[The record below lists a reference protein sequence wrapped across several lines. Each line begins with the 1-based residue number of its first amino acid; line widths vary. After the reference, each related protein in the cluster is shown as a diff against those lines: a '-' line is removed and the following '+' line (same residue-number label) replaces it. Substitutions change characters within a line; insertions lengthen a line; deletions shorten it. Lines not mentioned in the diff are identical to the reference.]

1 MALWRISLVFAAVF
15 FGPASCARLKKSTT
29 QRKLAESALVKSSA
43 PDQNEKQLVSDK
55 LMDQKD
61 KIDEFISE
69 HEANLKKNE
78 LSLAHLEANHAQ
90 TVKEYETYTDMWI
103 KKLWY
108 SFWEKKKLAELETA
122 RDDLRDR
129 ILTTKQLIDSI
140 KLAIQNLNDAKDWT
154 HENSQRARAY
164 EENIAQLAT
173 QLELSKQDHTVTVA
187 SFRAQKALAKENS
200 DSEDEAHKVEMSG
213 LAKDIEEQT
222 RELARLEDG
231 THDLHVELE
240 KTKNTLQREISK
252 HKQTIQGL
260 EAKIKAADLDIE
272 EATLLRAQA
281 KDINEAK
288 LATLQEQSA
297 ALKSN
302 LATEQEALKAGHK
315 DLEQAIQEGN
325 DAIEGLKKKLQ
336 SDIAA
341 LEERITESHKSM
353 LKQKKVN
360 EEMMLSAQ
368 AKFREDIDV
377 KSRQIDDFI
386 SAKKESLQELDA
398 LRKTHGEV
406 ATDAVVSEALHKAK
420 VDLEFKLKLET
431 NVRDTAVDN
440 LRKMDVELARLNSEI
455 DGKSKWYNKA
465 WHHYVTKRLPNLKI
479 DKNFLLIEIGD
490 EKRRKLACEE
500 LISQLSTQIESKL
513 GASQLAEVEEVA
525 IEELEKQII
534 DVQGEKKKGVE
545 ANREALRLEKESGD
559 DAIQILKDNVASL
572 RSQKQAVND
581 ELQELVVSKTHDK
594 HHELEIAK
602 AAKQRIIDTHE
613 ATVQSLSGV
622 LSVNELDEQE
632 IRSNEQL
639 ADEKHAEAVQDLN
652 DLKTNLMDQKHSLEA
667 QQQAKDADL
676 KKFESDQSKHID
688 DVRASVAE
696 GLEDLKQFKA
706 DEEKSHADAKLKLA
720 DIQQLKESENQEE
733 IEMLHAQIQSI
744 QESKIAAEADLREI
758 EQGLPNSA

>member
-1 MALWRISLVFAAVF
+1 M
-15 FGPASCARLKKSTT
+15 G
-29 QRKLAESALVKSSA
+29 
-43 PDQNEKQLVSDK
+43 
-55 LMDQKD
+55 
-61 KIDEFISE
+61 
-69 HEANLKKNE
+69 
-78 LSLAHLEANHAQ
+78 
-90 TVKEYETYTDMWI
+90 
-103 KKLWY
+103 
-108 SFWEKKKLAELETA
+108 
-122 RDDLRDR
+122 
-129 ILTTKQLIDSI
+129 
-140 KLAIQNLNDAKDWT
+140 
-154 HENSQRARAY
+154 
-164 EENIAQLAT
+164 
-173 QLELSKQDHTVTVA
+173 TVTVA

-200 DSEDEAHKVEMSG
+200 DSEDEAHKVEISG

-240 KTKNTLQREISK
+240 KTKNTLQSEIAK

-272 EATLLRAQA
+272 EATLLRSQA

-315 DLEQAIQEGN
+315 DLEQAIQEGT
-325 DAIEGLKKKLQ
+325 DAIEGLKQQLQ

-386 SAKKESLQELDA
+386 SAKKDSLQELDA

-465 WHHYVTKRLPNLKI
+465 WHHYVTKRLPNLKR

-525 IEELEKQII
+525 IEQLEKQII
-534 DVQGEKKKGVE
+534 DVQGEKKKEME
-545 ANREALRLEKESGD
+545 ANKEALRLEKESGD

-572 RSQKQAVND
+572 RSQKQIVND
-581 ELQELVVSKTHDK
+581 ELHELVVSKTHDK

-652 DLKTNLMDQKHSLEA
+652 DLKTNVMDEKHSLEA

-706 DEEKSHADAKLKLA
+706 DEEKSRADAKLKLA

-758 EQGLPNSA
+758 EQGL

>member
-1 MALWRISLVFAAVF
+1 M
-15 FGPASCARLKKSTT
+15 G
-29 QRKLAESALVKSSA
+29 
-43 PDQNEKQLVSDK
+43 
-55 LMDQKD
+55 
-61 KIDEFISE
+61 
-69 HEANLKKNE
+69 
-78 LSLAHLEANHAQ
+78 
-90 TVKEYETYTDMWI
+90 
-103 KKLWY
+103 Y

-200 DSEDEAHKVEMSG
+200 DSEDEAHKVEVSG

-240 KTKNTLQREISK
+240 KTKNTLQSEIAK

-272 EATLLRAQA
+272 EATLLRSQA

-315 DLEQAIQEGN
+315 DLEQAIQEGT
-325 DAIEGLKKKLQ
+325 DAIEGLKQQLQ

-341 LEERITESHKSM
+341 LEGRITESHKSM
-353 LKQKKVN
+353 LQQKKVN
-360 EEMMLSAQ
+360 DEMMLSAQ

-386 SAKKESLQELDA
+386 SAKKDSLQELDA

-465 WHHYVTKRLPNLKI
+465 WHHY
-479 DKNFLLIEIGD
+479 
-490 EKRRKLACEE
+490 
-500 LISQLSTQIESKL
+500 
-513 GASQLAEVEEVA
+513 
-525 IEELEKQII
+525 
-534 DVQGEKKKGVE
+534 
-545 ANREALRLEKESGD
+545 
-559 DAIQILKDNVASL
+559 
-572 RSQKQAVND
+572 
-581 ELQELVVSKTHDK
+581 
-594 HHELEIAK
+594 
-602 AAKQRIIDTHE
+602 
-613 ATVQSLSGV
+613 
-622 LSVNELDEQE
+622 
-632 IRSNEQL
+632 
-639 ADEKHAEAVQDLN
+639 
-652 DLKTNLMDQKHSLEA
+652 
-667 QQQAKDADL
+667 
-676 KKFESDQSKHID
+676 
-688 DVRASVAE
+688 
-696 GLEDLKQFKA
+696 
-706 DEEKSHADAKLKLA
+706 
-720 DIQQLKESENQEE
+720 
-733 IEMLHAQIQSI
+733 
-744 QESKIAAEADLREI
+744 
-758 EQGLPNSA
+758 

>member
-1 MALWRISLVFAAVF
+1 M
-15 FGPASCARLKKSTT
+15 
-29 QRKLAESALVKSSA
+29 
-43 PDQNEKQLVSDK
+43 
-55 LMDQKD
+55 
-61 KIDEFISE
+61 
-69 HEANLKKNE
+69 
-78 LSLAHLEANHAQ
+78 
-90 TVKEYETYTDMWI
+90 
-103 KKLWY
+103 
-108 SFWEKKKLAELETA
+108 
-122 RDDLRDR
+122 
-129 ILTTKQLIDSI
+129 
-140 KLAIQNLNDAKDWT
+140 
-154 HENSQRARAY
+154 
-164 EENIAQLAT
+164 
-173 QLELSKQDHTVTVA
+173 
-187 SFRAQKALAKENS
+187 
-200 DSEDEAHKVEMSG
+200 G
-213 LAKDIEEQT
+213 LAKDIDEQT

-240 KTKNTLQREISK
+240 KTKNTLQREIAK

-272 EATLLRAQA
+272 EATLLRSQA

-315 DLEQAIQEGN
+315 DLEQAIQGGN
-325 DAIEGLKKKLQ
+325 DAIEGLKQQLQ

-431 NVRDTAVDN
+431 NVRDTAVHN

-455 DGKSKWYNKA
+455 DGKSSSWFGFGKV
-465 WHHYVTKRLPNLKI
+465 WHHYFTQHLPILKRDRK
-479 DKNFLLIEIGD
+479 FLLIEIGD
-490 EKRRKLACEE
+490 EKGRKLACEE

-534 DVQGEKKKGVE
+534 DVQGEKKKKRGP
-545 ANREALRLEKESGD
+545 KKKKKKKKKKSGD

-572 RSQKQAVND
+572 RSQKQIVND
-581 ELQELVVSKTHDK
+581 ELHELVVSKSHDK

-602 AAKQRIIDTHE
+602 AAKQIIIDTHE

-632 IRSNEQL
+632 MRSNEQL

-696 GLEDLKQFKA
+696 GLEDLKLFKA
-706 DEEKSHADAKLKLA
+706 DEEKSRADAKLKLA

-758 EQGLPNSA
+758 EQGL